1 MKKAVILG
9 VGPEAGLGAQLA
21 LRFAREGMHVLVA
34 SRTPSAL
41 EKLVAKIRESGGE
54 ATAVPT
60 NATNEEQVVSLF
72 ENAGADLEVAVYNAG
87 NNHPCRIV
95 ELDTEYFENSWR
107 VCCLGGFLFGREAVK
122 RMLPKKK
129 GTVIFTGASASL
141 RGRAN
146 FGAFNSAK
154 SGLRTL
160 AQAMSKEY
168 GPEGIHVAHVII
180 DGAINGE
187 KIKTKAPEY
196 AAKLG
201 EEGMINLEGIV
212 DAYVYLHRQH
222 PQAWTFELDLRTSVE
237 KW

>member
-9 VGPEAGLGAQLA
+9 VGPEAGLGSQLA
-21 LRFAREGMHVLVA
+21 LRFAPEGMHVLAA
-34 SRTPSAL
+34 SRTPSAQ
-41 EKLVAKIRESGGE
+41 ETLVAKIRESGGK
-54 ATAVPT
+54 ATGVPT
-60 NATNEEQVVSLF
+60 DATNEEQVVSL
-72 ENAGADLEVAVYNAG
+72 
-87 NNHPCRIV
+87 
-95 ELDTEYFENSWR
+95 FENSWR
-107 VCCLGGFLFGREAVK
+107 VCCLGGFLFGREALK

-180 DGAINGE
+180 LSLIH
-187 KIKTKAPEY
+187 I
-196 AAKLG
+196 
-201 EEGMINLEGIV
+201 
-212 DAYVYLHRQH
+212 
-222 PQAWTFELDLRTSVE
+222 
-237 KW
+237 

>member
-1 MKKAVILG
+1 M
-9 VGPEAGLGAQLA
+9 
-21 LRFAREGMHVLVA
+21 
-34 SRTPSAL
+34 
-41 EKLVAKIRESGGE
+41 
-54 ATAVPT
+54 
-60 NATNEEQVVSLF
+60 
-72 ENAGADLEVAVYNAG
+72 EVAIFNAG
-87 NNHPCRIV
+87 NNHPGRIV
-95 ELDTEYFENSWR
+95 EMDTEYFENSWR
-107 VCCLGGFLFGREAVK
+107 VCCLGIPLWPRGSKTDASQEKWDFD
-122 RMLPKKK
+122 
-129 GTVIFTGASASL
+129 FTGASASL

-201 EEGMINLEGIV
+201 EEE
-212 DAYVYLHRQH
+212 
-222 PQAWTFELDLRTSVE
+222 
-237 KW
+237 